1 MNAILKPLSL
11 YLEIEWKDIWK
22 PIWVDILDWCDTFD
36 CMWKYSRYIFEHKF
50 IKRKNVY
57 KNISKGQ
64 YHLIDSV

>member
-36 CMWKYSRYIFEHKF
+36 LHVEILTLYI
-50 IKRKNVY
+50 
-57 KNISKGQ
+57 
-64 YHLIDSV
+64 